1 MQQKIVNPFKHIL
14 LPYQWDIFAD
24 KHPYKV
30 LNCSRQIGKSLTIAA
45 IAVQRAL
52 TMPGTLHLI
61 ISVNQ
66 RSASELLMKVKQ
78 WAEACKLVS
87 DDKIRKA
94 ATDYEAS
101 YDKVK
106 FANGSRIITLP
117 SGNPS
122 ACRGWSATTLI
133 CDEWAICENDTEI
146 WTAISPSMTS
156 KMNGSDKMVIL
167 ASTPTSKNTE
177 FAKAYFDNT
186 GFWKRWTIT
195 IEDAVKGGLKADIEA
210 LRRLV
215 NDDQIF
221 DIEYR
226 CQFATSYFDAFDTSK
241 VMAYKELPPG
251 VQTRYFGYDPAR
263 TNDGSAM
270 VTLVEIAGKLYIEE
284 ADVYIN
290 TPYYQQLETIKQKN
304 AAKKYSSGY
313 VDAVGQGNMIAEE
326 TQRTVNSRIK
336 PLVWTSTNKP
346 QIYERLKQTVAN
358 GELYCH
364 QDILDKV
371 VNDMA
376 QVKRVISDTGKII
389 YDAKRTS
396 ETRHS
401 DISSALALALEA
413 MHEMPK
419 NATQP
424 VTHIPFS
431 SFGPRAGVFCR
442 Y

>member
-1 MQQKIVNPFKHIL
+1 
-14 LPYQWDIFAD
+14 
-24 KHPYKV
+24 
-30 LNCSRQIGKSLTIAA
+30 
-45 IAVQRAL
+45 
-52 TMPGTLHLI
+52 
-61 ISVNQ
+61 
-66 RSASELLMKVKQ
+66 
-78 WAEACKLVS
+78 
-87 DDKIRKA
+87 
-94 ATDYEAS
+94 
-101 YDKVK
+101 
-106 FANGSRIITLP
+106 
-117 SGNPS
+117 
-122 ACRGWSATTLI
+122 
-133 CDEWAICENDTEI
+133 
-146 WTAISPSMTS
+146 
-156 KMNGSDKMVIL
+156 
-167 ASTPTSKNTE
+167 
-177 FAKAYFDNT
+177 
-186 GFWKRWTIT
+186 
-195 IEDAVKGGLKADIEA
+195 
-210 LRRLV
+210 
-215 NDDQIF
+215 
-221 DIEYR
+221 
-226 CQFATSYFDAFDTSK
+226 
-241 VMAYKELPPG
+241 
-251 VQTRYFGYDPAR
+251 
-263 TNDGSAM
+263 M

-326 TQRTVNSRIK
+326 TQRTVNARIK

-419 NATQP
+419 NASNP
-424 VTHIPFS
+424 ISHSNFS
-431 SFGPRAGVFCR
+431 SFGPRTGVFCR
-442 Y
+442 F

>member
-1 MQQKIVNPFKHIL
+1 
-14 LPYQWDIFAD
+14 
-24 KHPYKV
+24 
-30 LNCSRQIGKSLTIAA
+30 
-45 IAVQRAL
+45 
-52 TMPGTLHLI
+52 
-61 ISVNQ
+61 
-66 RSASELLMKVKQ
+66 MKVKQ
-78 WAEACKLVS
+78 WAEACKMVS
-87 DDKIRKA
+87 DDKIRQ
-94 ATDYEAS
+94 TTTGYEAS

-195 IEDAVKGGLKADIEA
+195 IEDAVKGGLKADIES

-241 VMAYKELPPG
+241 LKAYKELPSG
-251 VQTRYFGYDPAR
+251 EQTRYFGYDPAR

-270 VTLVEIAGKLYIEE
+270 TTIVEIAGNLYIEE
-284 ADVYIN
+284 ADVFIN
-290 TPYYQQLETIKQKN
+290 TPYYQQLDIIRQKN
-304 AAKKYSSGY
+304 QKSRYSSGY

-326 TQRTVNSRIK
+326 T
-336 PLVWTSTNKP
+336 
-346 QIYERLKQTVAN
+346 
-358 GELYCH
+358 
-364 QDILDKV
+364 
-371 VNDMA
+371 
-376 QVKRVISDTGKII
+376 
-389 YDAKRTS
+389 
-396 ETRHS
+396 
-401 DISSALALALEA
+401 
-413 MHEMPK
+413 
-419 NATQP
+419 
-424 VTHIPFS
+424 
-431 SFGPRAGVFCR
+431 
-442 Y
+442 